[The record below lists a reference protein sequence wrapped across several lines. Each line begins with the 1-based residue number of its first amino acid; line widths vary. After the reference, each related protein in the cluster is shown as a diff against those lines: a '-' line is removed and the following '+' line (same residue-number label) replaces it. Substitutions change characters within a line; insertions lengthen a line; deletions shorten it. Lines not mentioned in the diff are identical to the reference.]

1 MASRVIHLAIAAELA
16 DRIGV
21 KDKERFYF
29 GHVLPD
35 MILGEYEVRLPLKK
49 QSHFYTLLPSSRK
62 TYNFYQ
68 FYDEYKD
75 RLTDDLY
82 LGYYVHLIEDNI
94 FRKYLYYRVGLLMRR
109 GQRELLDELYRDYHL
124 LNPLLRERYDI
135 KLPGRL
141 ENLEDEDICKRFP
154 FTVDEYLEEMKNDL
168 EERPEGELVHFTE
181 ELIDEFINECV
192 DVITKEMSSLREKGE
207 HYLSLDDYSIE
218 NYFKGVLRNDNY
230 KDEDN

>member
-21 KDKERFYF
+21 KDKERFNF

-124 LNPLLRERYDI
+124 LNPLLLERYDI

-141 ENLEDEDICKRFP
+141 EN
-154 FTVDEYLEEMKNDL
+154 LEEMKNDL